1 MIMNYFNE
9 QKILKGDSVLY
20 KGEVWN
26 YFDMG
31 LSRIVYVNSDR
42 TRVVKFLIDELG
54 VNHNQIEMDIY
65 QSSDNVS
72 KRELA
77 FTQIDENGLVV
88 EQEFVLPIKFS
99 DRELS
104 LKQIQFAGRCRD
116 EVGWDSDGN
125 LKCFDLSE
133 YNKW

>member
-1 MIMNYFNE
+1 MNYFDE
-9 QKILKGDSVLY
+9 QRIKRGDSVLY
-20 KGEVWN
+20 KGEVWD
-26 YFDMG
+26 YYDSG
-31 LSRIVYVNSDR
+31 LSRVVYVNSDR
-42 TRVVKFLIDELG
+42 TKVVKFLIEELG
-54 VNHNQIEMDIY
+54 VNHNRVEFDIY
-65 QSSDNVS
+65 DKADETTRS
-72 KRELA
+72 ELV
-77 FTQIDENGLVV
+77 TTHIDESGLVV

-104 LKQIQFAGRCRD
+104 LEQIQFAGRCRD